1 MTSNP
6 LPPDHAE
13 RPDAPAWRRALALVL
28 AVAFIGSLAWMTV
41 SRMRAG
47 ASPANLTAFERD
59 VDLSPLSRVAVHHRG
74 RLKSFDSFAHSIV
87 RASAGPAAVRA
98 GRAGHTY
105 LDTLFRPEASAD
117 ADSVWVKSKVIRGL
131 ISDRLRQRPDWT
143 ADRAARF
150 IKTGLIAPAL
160 LQTDPSV
167 RELLARLA
175 QDMVRSAKFVEQID
189 NALTLRQREPL
200 VDLLRIVPPIPPAAD
215 ASRPWISV
223 SVLTADGSGLP
234 AENGPPAIPA
244 AGALAGMNPEVSA
257 ALIGAWSDL
266 ARAWRAQDAAK
277 ATDAAKRLADSLAAV
292 NPALYPQPQKLE
304 WESRYFA
311 LGNFTWVWLVY
322 MAGVVFLLMA
332 VVYRWS
338 TARWIGI
345 AFFLAGLALHT
356 GSVGLRWHVAGR
368 WPNSN
373 MFEAVTTAAWFG
385 SVSALLLEWFARKS
399 PMRNLF
405 FLGAA
410 ACSMT
415 ALMAAHFLPLQLTPD
430 IGNMMPIL
438 HDVWLYIH
446 TNVIIFSYVLIAMAA
461 VTAIL
466 YLLHRLAGG
475 EATYAK
481 VGGAATL
488 IQGSQ
493 RQGRAAFGEVLDGAT
508 MLLME
513 LSFVLLW
520 AGIVMGAVWAD
531 HSWGRPWG
539 WDPKE
544 VFALATFL
552 IFAMLI
558 HVRMKVRD
566 KGLWTAVLAAIGA
579 GVMIFN
585 WTVINFVI
593 SGLHSYA

>member
-1 MTSNP
+1 MTQHPDTATPPARDTP
-6 LPPDHAE
+6 L
-13 RPDAPAWRRALALVL
+13 WRKSLALLL
-28 AVAFIGSLAWMTV
+28 AVALIGSLSWMTV

-47 ASPANLTAFERD
+47 ASPDSLTAFERD
-59 VDLSPLSRVAVHHRG
+59 VDLAPLSRVAVHHRG
-74 RLKSFDSFAHSIV
+74 RLKSFDSFAYSIV
-87 RASAGPAAVRA
+87 RASAGPAAVRNN
-98 GRAGHTY
+98 RAGHTY
-105 LDTLFRPEASAD
+105 LDTLFRPEASAN

-131 ISDRLRQRPDWT
+131 ISDRLRPRPEWT
-143 ADRAARF
+143 EDRARRF
-150 IKTGLIAPAL
+150 IKTGLIAPDL
-160 LQTDPSV
+160 LLNDASV
-167 RELLARLA
+167 RDLLSRLA

-189 NALTLRQREPL
+189 NALTLRKREPL
-200 VDLLRIVPPIPPAAD
+200 VDLLRIVPPLPPAAD
-215 ASRPWISV
+215 VNTPWLSVAS
-223 SVLTADGSGLP
+223 LTADGSGVP
-234 AENGPPAIPA
+234 GAGAPDAIPA
-244 AGALAGMNPEVSA
+244 AGALAGMSPDTSA
-257 ALIGAWSDL
+257 ALINAWRDL
-266 ARAWRAQDAAK
+266 ALAWRAQDAAK
-277 ATDAAKRLADSLAAV
+277 ATDAAKRLADALPSV
-292 NPALYPQPQKLE
+292 NPALYPPAEKLQ

-332 VVYRWS
+332 VVYRWP
-338 TARWIGI
+338 TARWLGI
-345 AFFLAGLALHT
+345 AFFLLGLALHT

-385 SVSALLLEWFARKS
+385 AVSALVLEWFARKS

-410 ACSMT
+410 ACSMA

-446 TNVIIFSYVLIAMAA
+446 TNVIIFAYVLIAMAA
-461 VTAIL
+461 VTALL

-475 EATYAK
+475 EASYAK
-481 VGGAATL
+481 VGGAGSL
-488 IQGSQ
+488 IQAGPRRQ
-493 RQGRAAFGEVLDGAT
+493 RADFGEVLDGAT

-558 HVRMKVRD
+558 HTRLKVRD
-566 KGLWTAVLAAIGA
+566 KGLWTAVLAVIGA
-579 GVMIFN
+579 AVMIFN

-593 SGLHSYA
+593 AGLHSYA

>member
-1 MTSNP
+1 MTNAP
-6 LPPDHAE
+6 ANDTIPD
-13 RPDAPAWRRALALVL
+13 RPVPAWRKGLALTL
-28 AVAFIGSLAWMTV
+28 AILLIGSLAWMTV
-41 SRMRAG
+41 SRMRPSAAPDG
-47 ASPANLTAFERD
+47 LSPFEREA
-59 VDLSPLSRVAVHHRG
+59 DLSPLSRVAVHHRG
-74 RLKSFDSFAHSIV
+74 RLKSFDSFAYSIV

-98 GRAGHTY
+98 GRAGHAY
-105 LDTLFRPEASAD
+105 LDLLFQPEATANT
-117 ADSVWVKSKVIRGL
+117 DSVWVKSKVIRGL
-131 ISDRLRQRPDWT
+131 ISDRLQSHPGWT
-143 ADRAARF
+143 EERSKRF
-150 IKTGLIAPAL
+150 IKTGLIAPSL
-160 LQTDPSV
+160 LQNDPAV
-167 RELLARLA
+167 RDLLARLA

-189 NALTLRQREPL
+189 NALTLRHPDIL
-200 VDLLRIVPPIPPAAD
+200 VDLLRILPPPAP
-215 ASRPWISV
+215 ASDPNTPWTSV
-223 SVLTADGSGLP
+223 AALTADGSGIP
-234 AENGPPAIPA
+234 HNGAPEAIPA
-244 AGALAGMNPEVSA
+244 AGALAGMDAKTSA
-257 ALIGAWSDL
+257 TLIAAWADL
-266 ARAWRAQDAAK
+266 ANAWRAQDAPK
-277 ATDAAKRLADSLAAV
+277 ASDAAKRLADALPAL
-292 NPALYPQPQKLE
+292 NPTLYPQAQKLQ

-345 AFFLAGLALHT
+345 AFFLLALALHT
-356 GSVGLRWHVAGR
+356 GSIALRWHVSGR

-385 SVSALLLEWFARKS
+385 AVASLLLELLARKS

-410 ACSMT
+410 ACSMA

-461 VTAIL
+461 VTALL

-481 VGGAATL
+481 VGGAGSL
-488 IQGSQ
+488 IQ
-493 RQGRAAFGEVLDGAT
+493 RDARKPRAAFGEVLDGAT

-544 VFALATFL
+544 VFALNTFL

-558 HVRMKVRD
+558 HIRLKVRD
-566 KGLWTAVLAAIGA
+566 KGLWTAVLASIGA

-593 SGLHSYA
+593 TGLHSYA